1 MASANVVTFSAGAL
15 TEENLKGKGF
25 VLVDFWASWCGPCR
39 MVAPI
44 VDQLADDYKGKVTVG
59 KLNIDEHPDAAFRYG
74 VQSIPTLILFN
85 DGKVV
90 ENMLG
95 ARGKPAFVEILNKH
109 LPK

>member
-1 MASANVVTFSAGAL
+1 MASEHVITFSAGAL
-15 TEENLKGKGF
+15 TEENLKDKGL

-44 VDQLADDYKGKVTVG
+44 IDQLADDYKGKITVG
-59 KLNIDEHPDAAFRYG
+59 KLNIDEESGAAIRYD
-74 VQSIPTLILFN
+74 VQSIPTLILFQ

-90 ENMLG
+90 DTMLG
-95 ARGKPAFVEILNKH
+95 ARGKPAFVEMLEKH